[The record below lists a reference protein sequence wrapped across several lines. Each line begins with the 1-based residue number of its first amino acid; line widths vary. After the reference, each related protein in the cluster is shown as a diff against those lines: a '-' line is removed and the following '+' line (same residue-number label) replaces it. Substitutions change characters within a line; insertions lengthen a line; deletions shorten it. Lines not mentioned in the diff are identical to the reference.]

1 MTMGTGATGVLA
13 VMRSN
18 MASAVRE
25 AGQAVIRVH
34 PSAMLATL
42 RTRTIGTKVALRAHN
57 PVQTGSGVTM
67 HSRHAD
73 ARGRM
78 AGTIPLVMPRGRQRV
93 QGNATACVTLHMIVA
108 TSVVAGS
115 VTREA
120 GKRAMPMR
128 VRVQVSATSPR
139 PTNTA
144 GIATSASLASSGA
157 LP

>member
-1 MTMGTGATGVLA
+1 MTMGTGAIGVLA
-13 VMRSN
+13 VMRPN
-18 MASAVRE
+18 MASVVRE

-34 PSAMLATL
+34 PSAMPATL
-42 RTRTIGTKVALRAHN
+42 RTIGTKVALRAHN

-78 AGTIPLVMPRGRQRV
+78 AGTIPLVMPRGCQRV

-139 PTNTA
+139 PTSTA

>member
-1 MTMGTGATGVLA
+1 MTMGTGAIGVLA
-13 VMRSN
+13 VMRPN
-18 MASAVRE
+18 MASVVRE

-34 PSAMLATL
+34 PSAMPATL
-42 RTRTIGTKVALRAHN
+42 RTIGTKVALRAHN

-73 ARGRM
+73 ARGRR

-139 PTNTA
+139 PTSTA

>member
-13 VMRSN
+13 VMRPN
-18 MASAVRE
+18 MANVVRE

-34 PSAMLATL
+34 PSAMPATL
-42 RTRTIGTKVALRAHN
+42 RTIGTKVALRAHN

-139 PTNTA
+139 PTSTA

>member
-13 VMRSN
+13 VMRPN

-42 RTRTIGTKVALRAHN
+42 RTIGTKVALRAHN

-139 PTNTA
+139 PTSTA

>member
-1 MTMGTGATGVLA
+1 MTMGTGAIGVLA
-13 VMRSN
+13 VMRPN
-18 MASAVRE
+18 MASVVRE

-34 PSAMLATL
+34 PSAMPATL
-42 RTRTIGTKVALRAHN
+42 RTIGTKVALRAHN

-120 GKRAMPMR
+120 GKRAMLMR

-139 PTNTA
+139 PTSTA

>member
-13 VMRSN
+13 VMRPN

-34 PSAMLATL
+34 PSAMPATL
-42 RTRTIGTKVALRAHN
+42 RTIGTKVALRAHN

-67 HSRHAD
+67 RSRHAD

-108 TSVVAGS
+108 TSAVAGS

-128 VRVQVSATSPR
+128 VRVQVSVTSPR
-139 PTNTA
+139 PTSTA

>member
-13 VMRSN
+13 VMRPN
-18 MASAVRE
+18 MASVVRE

-34 PSAMLATL
+34 PSAMPATL
-42 RTRTIGTKVALRAHN
+42 RTIGTKVALRAHN

-78 AGTIPLVMPRGRQRV
+78 AGEIPLVMPRGRQRV

-139 PTNTA
+139 PTSTA

>member
-13 VMRSN
+13 VMRPN

-34 PSAMLATL
+34 PSAMPATL
-42 RTRTIGTKVALRAHN
+42 RTIGTKVALRARN

-128 VRVQVSATSPR
+128 VRVQVSVTSPR
-139 PTNTA
+139 PTSTA

>member
-1 MTMGTGATGVLA
+1 MTLGTGAIGVLA
-13 VMRSN
+13 VMRPN
-18 MASAVRE
+18 MASVVRE

-34 PSAMLATL
+34 PSAMPATL
-42 RTRTIGTKVALRAHN
+42 RTIGTKVALRAHN

-139 PTNTA
+139 PTSTA

>member
-13 VMRSN
+13 VMRPN

-34 PSAMLATL
+34 PSAMPATL
-42 RTRTIGTKVALRAHN
+42 RTIGTKVALRAHN
-57 PVQTGSGVTM
+57 PVQTGSGVTLRR
-67 HSRHAD
+67 RHAD

-128 VRVQVSATSPR
+128 VRVQVSVTSPR
-139 PTNTA
+139 PTSTA

>member
-1 MTMGTGATGVLA
+1 MTMGTGAAGVLA
-13 VMRSN
+13 VMRPN
-18 MASAVRE
+18 MASVVRE

-34 PSAMLATL
+34 PSAMPATL
-42 RTRTIGTKVALRAHN
+42 RTIGTKVALRAHN

-120 GKRAMPMR
+120 DKRAMPMR

-139 PTNTA
+139 PTSTA

>member
-1 MTMGTGATGVLA
+1 MTMGTGAIGVLA
-13 VMRSN
+13 VMRPN
-18 MASAVRE
+18 MVSVVRE

-34 PSAMLATL
+34 PSAMPATL
-42 RTRTIGTKVALRAHN
+42 RTIGTKVALRAHN

-139 PTNTA
+139 PTSTA

>member
-1 MTMGTGATGVLA
+1 MTMGTGAIGVLA
-13 VMRSN
+13 VMRPN
-18 MASAVRE
+18 MASVVRE

-34 PSAMLATL
+34 PSAMPATL
-42 RTRTIGTKVALRAHN
+42 RTIGTKVALRARN

-139 PTNTA
+139 PTSTA

>member
-13 VMRSN
+13 VMRPN
-18 MASAVRE
+18 MASVVRE
-25 AGQAVIRVH
+25 AGQAVIHVH
-34 PSAMLATL
+34 PSAMPATL
-42 RTRTIGTKVALRAHN
+42 RTTETKVALRAHN
-57 PVQTGSGVTM
+57 PVQTGSNVTV

-93 QGNATACVTLHMIVA
+93 QGNATACVTLHMIIA

-115 VTREA
+115 VTCEA
-120 GKRAMPMR
+120 DKCAMPMR
-128 VRVQVSATSPR
+128 VRVQDSATSPR
-139 PTNTA
+139 PTSTA
-144 GIATSASLASSGA
+144 GIATSVNLASSGA

>member
-1 MTMGTGATGVLA
+1 MTMGTGAAGVLA
-13 VMRSN
+13 VMRPN
-18 MASAVRE
+18 MASVVRE

-34 PSAMLATL
+34 PSAMPATL
-42 RTRTIGTKVALRAHN
+42 RTIGTKVALRARN

-139 PTNTA
+139 PTSTA